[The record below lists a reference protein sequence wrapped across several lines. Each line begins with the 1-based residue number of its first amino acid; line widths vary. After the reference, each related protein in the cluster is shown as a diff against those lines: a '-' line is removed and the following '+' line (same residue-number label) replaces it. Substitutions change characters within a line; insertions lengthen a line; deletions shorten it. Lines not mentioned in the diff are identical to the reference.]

1 MEHVEERRINPVRI
15 STSIPEEHLILMFP
29 FTYVEYRILMS
40 SEESFGTMFTP
51 ENRAEG
57 SEKTQYSQSFQSFL
71 SFMGP
76 VPEDTKR
83 AH

>member
-1 MEHVEERRINPVRI
+1 MENVEERKINPVNI
-15 STSIPEEHLILMFP
+15 SASIPEEHLILMFP

-40 SEESFGTMFTP
+40 SDDSFGNIFSL
-51 ENRAEG
+51 EKKAEYFDD
-57 SEKTQYSQSFQSFL
+57 EKLSQSFQSFL

-76 VPEDTKR
+76 VPEDTIR